1 MIEVTMPVLGLTMEQ
16 GTVVAWL
23 KDVGDQV
30 KEGEALFLVE
40 TDKATSE
47 APSPGSGTLVSVFA
61 GEGETVA
68 VGTIIALIAETA
80 EEFAPKTRA
89 ELAPETATEAPRT
102 AVPQKSQSMEQ
113 TTFDPARPTV
123 AEGAPPSSPG
133 RHTVFASPRARR
145 RARELGIDVK
155 AVPYQ
160 GPRILEHHVLA
171 VSEVRPLTRV
181 RRLIAERMT
190 LSATTIPQVTYRQR
204 CDVTELMETRKSL
217 RSEAARR
224 QVSLPLDLF
233 VARAVCLAL
242 PDFPELNSE
251 WVEGL
256 GIRQHPEVHLA
267 VAVDVETVGLLTPV
281 IRNAGSLDFWQTAEE
296 LERLVTGA
304 KAKKLGPDD
313 FAGATFTLTSL
324 AVTGVES
331 FDPLVVPP
339 QVAILGVGSPTATP
353 AHGQDQLVRRR
364 FLSLSL
370 TTDHRVL
377 DGTPSA
383 RFLNRICNLLERPSA
398 LL

>member
-1 MIEVTMPVLGLTMEQ
+1 MIEVIMPVLGLTMEQ

-23 KDVGDQV
+23 KDVGDAV
-30 KEGEALFLVE
+30 KEGEPLFLVE

-47 APSPGSGTLVSVFA
+47 APSPGSGTLASVLA
-61 GEGETVA
+61 GEGETIP
-68 VGTIIALIAETA
+68 VGTVIALIAET
-80 EEFAPKTRA
+80 PA
-89 ELAPETATEAPRT
+89 ELAAETAAPSEPAART
-102 AVPQKSQSMEQ
+102 AAE
-113 TTFDPARPTV
+113 TGLPA
-123 AEGAPPSSPG
+123 SPG
-133 RHTVFASPRARR
+133 RSESPSTTISRPSQTETPPTSPPSARAVFASPRARR
-145 RARELGIDVK
+145 RARELGIDVR
-155 AVPYQ
+155 AVPHH

-171 VSEVRPLTRV
+171 VSEVRSLTRI

-204 CDVTELMETRKSL
+204 CDITELMEMRRSL
-217 RSEAARR
+217 RAEAAQR

-233 VARAVCLAL
+233 IARAVILAL
-242 PDFPELNSE
+242 RDFPELNSE

-256 GIRQHPEVHLA
+256 GIRQHAEVHLA
-267 VAVDVETVGLLTPV
+267 VAVDVERVGLLTPV
-281 IRNAGSLDFWQTAEE
+281 IHSAGSLDFWQTAQE
-296 LERLVTGA
+296 LERLIAGV

-313 FAGATFTLTSL
+313 FAGATFTITSL

-339 QVAILGVGSPTATP
+339 QVAILGVGSPTTAP
-353 AHGQDQLVRRR
+353 AYQQDRLVKRR
-364 FLSLSL
+364 FVRLSL

-383 RFLNRICNLLERPSA
+383 RFLNRVCHLLERPSA